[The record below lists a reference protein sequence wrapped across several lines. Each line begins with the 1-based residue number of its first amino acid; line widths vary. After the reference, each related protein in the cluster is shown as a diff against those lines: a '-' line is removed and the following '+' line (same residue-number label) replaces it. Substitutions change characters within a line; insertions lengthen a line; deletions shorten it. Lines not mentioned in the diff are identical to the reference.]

1 MERFTA
7 TLERNERGGT
17 TAEIPFDVAAAF
29 GSVRAPVLATINGFT
44 FRTRTMRYGGV
55 YLLGLNR
62 EAREGAGVD
71 AGDTVTVA
79 LELDEAP
86 REVDVPRELVR
97 ALETEPE
104 LRSFFDSLSYT
115 HRREYARWIAEAK
128 RDETRRRRLER
139 ALDLL
144 RAGVKTPDDV
154 RTERRS

>member
-17 TAEIPFDVAAAF
+17 KAEIPFDVAAAF

-55 YLLGLNR
+55 YLLGVNR
-62 EAREGAGVD
+62 EAREGAGVE
-71 AGDTVTVA
+71 AGDMIAVA

-86 REVDVPRELVR
+86 REVDVPRELTR

-115 HRREYARWIAEAK
+115 HRRAYARWIADQRTATP
-128 RDETRRRRLER
+128 ETPVC
-139 ALDLL
+139 DLSVPL
-144 RAGVKTPDDV
+144 
-154 RTERRS
+154 S